1 MADASAVADPQEEQ
15 KSRIQDDLDCFRKL
29 EERLN
34 MVKSFT
40 KANKDK
46 RDKMGDD
53 FKNVRTSIA
62 NLNKH
67 QEQALQKT
75 ASARK

>member
-1 MADASAVADPQEEQ
+1 MADQPVEVVPQEEH
-15 KSRIQDDLDCFRKL
+15 KSRINDDLECFRKL

-34 MVKSFT
+34 MVKNFT

-46 RDKMGDD
+46 RDKLGDE
-53 FKNVRTSIA
+53 FKGVRTSIA

-67 QEQALQKT
+67 
-75 ASARK
+75 